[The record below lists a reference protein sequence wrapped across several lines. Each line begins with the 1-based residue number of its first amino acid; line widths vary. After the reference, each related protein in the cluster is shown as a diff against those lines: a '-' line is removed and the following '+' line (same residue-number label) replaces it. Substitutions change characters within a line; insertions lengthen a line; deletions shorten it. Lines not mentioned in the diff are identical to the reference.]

1 MQLVRPDH
9 EHLDSYVA
17 ALRRGW
23 SPDNVRGDAAAQEEL
38 QRIEA
43 DPVAFLAGLENREAK
58 GPLLKFPDGKMVK
71 RLPGFRRW
79 MWDGAFCGSIGF
91 RWQPGTTDLPP
102 HCLGHIGFAVV
113 PWKRRQG
120 IATQALR
127 DILPESWAVGL
138 PFVEI
143 TTDPDNTA
151 SRRVIESN
159 GGILIEEF
167 SLPPGYGSMMGLR
180 YRIHHDASDR

>member
-9 EHLDSYVA
+9 QHLESYVA

-23 SPDNVRGDAAAQEEL
+23 TPDNVRGAVAAEDDL
-38 QRIEA
+38 KRIES
-43 DPVAFLAGLENREAK
+43 DPAAFLAGLEDRQAR
-58 GPLLKFPDGKMVK
+58 GPMVELPDGTRVK
-71 RLPGFRRW
+71 RIPSFRRW
-79 MWDGAFCGSIGF
+79 MWDTEFCGTIGV

-138 PFVEI
+138 AFVEI

-159 GGILIEEF
+159 GGILIEAF
-167 SLPPGYGSMMGLR
+167 DLPPGYGARRGLK
-180 YRIHHDASDR
+180 YRIHQAESKR